1 MIIFCKGEAI
11 FPLEKIIHLVFD
23 LEYQKPAEDFSNR
36 HDKLEN
42 DFEDPE
48 GTVFLSIPINFS
60 QIVAFDLIAPGNLLM
75 FQNVVI
81 NLLMFQNVVI
91 TIC

>member
-1 MIIFCKGEAI
+1 M
-11 FPLEKIIHLVFD
+11 FD

-60 QIVAFDLIAPGNLLM
+60 QTVAFDLIVPR
-75 FQNVVI
+75 

>member
-1 MIIFCKGEAI
+1 M
-11 FPLEKIIHLVFD
+11 FD

-48 GTVFLSIPINFS
+48 GTVFLPIPINFA
-60 QIVAFDLIAPGNLLM
+60 QIVAFDLIATR
-75 FQNVVI
+75 